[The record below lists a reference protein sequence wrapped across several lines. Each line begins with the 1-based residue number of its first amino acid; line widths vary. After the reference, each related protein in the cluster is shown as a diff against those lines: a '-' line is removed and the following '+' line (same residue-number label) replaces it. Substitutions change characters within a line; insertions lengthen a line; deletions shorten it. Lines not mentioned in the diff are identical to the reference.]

1 LENQEPQL
9 ENQISEESTPQ
20 STPQISEQSAQQSDD
35 QKPSQKQS
43 TQWHF
48 RVNRQG
54 REIFNG
60 PQADFE
66 VAIKAQKIKAD
77 DLIWD
82 TQSDSWTFARNH
94 AIFREANNE
103 AIESILKKKRAK
115 DRKTWLLRGLTT
127 FIIMGSIMW
136 VLVHYSKQIE
146 FNPKET
152 FGESTADD
160 AQEAKQK
167 TEKTEK
173 SQDQSSSGAGA
184 GNQDQK
190 SSADQLSL
198 DDLKL
203 LELIQEKQ
211 QKNTQDQ
218 IELVFDLKAEG
229 NQINL
234 ESLDQNE
241 GLSTSKLLQNAQKLL
256 SNANGATQESYDQL
270 QEARGIVDFIL
281 TKAQLQN
288 AKDQTQKEAQ
298 NLMQRIEINLQ
309 STCAKINSPKFC
321 ELKDKFPQW
330 SNQIIKAVEKRK
342 VLIGMNKDQATIAWG
357 APQREITEGNTVSYC
372 YDANCNQL
380 YQIKSAKVVNVKQ

>member
-9 ENQISEESTPQ
+9 GTQISPEIQDLKDDSNDQSVATSDVPQ
-20 STPQISEQSAQQSDD
+20 SN
-35 QKPSQKQS
+35 SQKTQN

-66 VAIKAQKIKAD
+66 NAIKSQKIKAD

-103 AIESILKKKRAK
+103 AIEAILKKKRAK
-115 DRKTWLLRGLTT
+115 ERKTWILRALVT
-127 FIIMGSIMW
+127 FSIMGSIMW
-136 VLVHYSKQIE
+136 VLVRYSKQIE

-152 FGESTADD
+152 FGESTAED
-160 AQEAKQK
+160 AQEAKRK
-167 TEKTEK
+167 TEKTEENK
-173 SQDQSSSGAGA
+173 QDSSNNTNDRNQSPSI
-184 GNQDQK
+184 
-190 SSADQLSL
+190 DQLSL

-203 LELIQEKQ
+203 LETIQEKQ

-234 ESLDQNE
+234 ETLDQNE
-241 GLSTSKLLQNAQKLL
+241 GLSTPKLLQNAQQILAK
-256 SNANGATQESYDQL
+256 SNQPTQESYDQL
-270 QEARGIVDFIL
+270 QEARGIVEFIL

-288 AKDQTQKEAQ
+288 AKDQSQKEAQ
-298 NLMQRIEINLQ
+298 NLMQRIELNLQ
-309 STCAKINSPKFC
+309 SICTQINSPKFC
-321 ELKDKFPQW
+321 ELKDRHPEW
-330 SNQIIKAVEKRK
+330 SNQIIKAIEKKK
-342 VLIGMNKDQATIAWG
+342 VLMGMNKEQASSAWG
-357 APQREITEGNTVSYC
+357 APQREITEGNTISYC
-372 YDANCNQL
+372 YDANCNQV
-380 YQIKSAKVVNVKQ
+380 YQIRSSKVIRVKQ

>member
-1 LENQEPQL
+1 MENQEPQL
-9 ENQISEESTPQ
+9 ENQISEESTQ
-20 STPQISEQSAQQSDD
+20 QISEQSAQQPDD
-35 QKPSQKQS
+35 QRSATTQSKQG

-60 PQADFE
+60 PQPDFE
-66 VAIKAQKIKAD
+66 SAIKAQKIKAD

-94 AIFREANNE
+94 AIFRAANHE
-103 AIESILKKKRAK
+103 AIEAILRKKRAK

-127 FIIMGSIMW
+127 FLIMGSIMW
-136 VLVHYSKQIE
+136 VLVRYSKQIE

-167 TEKTEK
+167 TEKTEQ
-173 SQDQSSSGAGA
+173 SQDQSSSAA
-184 GNQDQK
+184 NNQDQK

-203 LELIQEKQ
+203 LEAIQEKQ

-229 NQINL
+229 SQINL
-234 ESLDQNE
+234 ETLDQNE
-241 GLSTSKLLQNAQKLL
+241 GLSSSKLLQNAQKLL
-256 SNANGATQESYDQL
+256 SKANGATQESYDQL

-357 APQREITEGNTVSYC
+357 SPQREITEGNTVSYC

-380 YQIKSAKVVNVKQ
+380 YQIKSAKVINVKQ